1 MFKNDGD
8 TIHITRGDKGVIE
21 LGIDNYTFS
30 IGDTVELRVY
40 EKKGLDKQPVLSKE
54 ITVSKAGETVDI
66 ELTAEDTKIGEMINK
81 EKEYWYEIELNDNQT
96 VIGYDEKGA
105 KKLILYPE
113 GVEKDDTNEV

>member
-1 MFKNDGD
+1 MFKNDGY

-40 EKKGLDKQPVLSKE
+40 EKKRLDKQPVLSKE

-96 VIGYDEKGA
+96 VIGYDEEGA
-105 KKLILYPE
+105 KVLMLYPE
-113 GVEKDDTNEV
+113 GAEIDDTNEM